1 MKISIKKSCITP
13 VVPSYLSGQ
22 INRIEKHTS
31 VLDDLFCYVLVME
44 HNGNKICMLQYDLLQ
59 FDDYLSNRIRNRVK
73 DELNI
78 SFESVFTIPSHT
90 HAAPEVLRD
99 GLFGIKTE
107 SSVAEGYLDFL
118 VDVSVKTALVA
129 NDTLIESDLSYSE
142 YAIDGYYGNRNN
154 KNNPADKKIRFV
166 QFKANNNTLGMLVNL
181 SCHPTVLGQTNTQI
195 SADLFGYI
203 RKGLEERYNCPVF
216 MSNGAEGDI
225 SNRHYRLSDD
235 VNELI
240 RTGKGI
246 LEQIPSTLVFNDFKS
261 VNLKIYTKQFNF
273 HCFNDTKRLEEAI
286 QRNNKLILQS
296 SDKDQLKILNA
307 TNTVLYHQIK
317 KNIDDI
323 LSISY
328 SIIQLGD
335 VFIVTVPMELF
346 SSLYL
351 KIDQT
356 NPVLLFGLTNTSVGY
371 CADELSYDSTYEGL
385 TSPFIKGEGERFI
398 QEINKELSQIR
409 RRLESI

>member
-44 HNGNKICMLQYDLLQ
+44 HNGNKICILQYDLLQ

-73 DELNI
+73 DELSI
-78 SFESVFTIPSHT
+78 SFESVFTLPSHT

-286 QRNNKLILQS
+286 
-296 SDKDQLKILNA
+296 
-307 TNTVLYHQIK
+307 
-317 KNIDDI
+317 
-323 LSISY
+323 
-328 SIIQLGD
+328 
-335 VFIVTVPMELF
+335 
-346 SSLYL
+346 
-351 KIDQT
+351 
-356 NPVLLFGLTNTSVGY
+356 
-371 CADELSYDSTYEGL
+371 
-385 TSPFIKGEGERFI
+385 
-398 QEINKELSQIR
+398 
-409 RRLESI
+409 